1 MRALVDQFK
10 DAIGRDNLLVLVDQE
25 GGRVQRMK
33 PPHWRKIPAAAAFG
47 KLYRADPESGLKAAR
62 AAAQLVARE
71 LGAVGVNMNCAPV
84 LDMPIE
90 GAHQVIGARAFG
102 VELAGVVALG
112 RAVAEGI
119 LAGGL
124 LPAIKHMPGHGRAR
138 SDTHLELPVVTT
150 ARDELLAT
158 DFAPF
163 KALADLPVAMTAH
176 VVFEAIDPEQPATTS
191 ATVIKEIIRGEI
203 GFGGL
208 LDQRRQQHECAVR
221 QHRRPGCAD
230 DRGWLR
236 PRTPL
241 QWQIRRDAGSR
252 RQRAA
257 ARGRGR
263 TAICRRLRPPPA
275 DGDIRCLGGSCRA
288 RAGPSGAGMRQ
299 WWSPTDIDAMQRQFD
314 ADSTSEP
321 REGGLVVDV
330 DGFEGP
336 LDLLLMLARNQKVDL
351 AKISV
356 LALAEQYLS
365 FIEEA
370 RQIRLELA
378 ADYLVMAAWL
388 AYLKSR
394 LLLPKVEIKPEEVS
408 GEELA
413 AMLAFR
419 LQRLDA
425 MRVAGRAIWCGGHA
439 LASRSF
445 VRGAPEGIRLI
456 RRSAYTATV
465 YDLLKAYSDQRLK
478 TTRGEVRVPVRQVW
492 SIKDARLRLERL
504 LGKLAGFGDWV
515 SLDSYLETY
524 ATGGD
529 RRTVVASSFGA
540 LLELAR
546 EGYIGLR
553 QDRAFAPILLQAT
566 DRRSART

>member
-1 MRALVDQFK
+1 MM
-10 DAIGRDNLLVLVDQE
+10 E
-25 GGRVQRMK
+25 
-33 PPHWRKIPAAAAFG
+33 
-47 KLYRADPESGLKAAR
+47 
-62 AAAQLVARE
+62 
-71 LGAVGVNMNCAPV
+71 
-84 LDMPIE
+84 
-90 GAHQVIGARAFG
+90 
-102 VELAGVVALG
+102 
-112 RAVAEGI
+112 
-119 LAGGL
+119 
-124 LPAIKHMPGHGRAR
+124 
-138 SDTHLELPVVTT
+138 
-150 ARDELLAT
+150 
-158 DFAPF
+158 
-163 KALADLPVAMTAH
+163 
-176 VVFEAIDPEQPATTS
+176 
-191 ATVIKEIIRGEI
+191 
-203 GFGGL
+203 
-208 LDQRRQQHECAVR
+208 
-221 QHRRPGCAD
+221 
-230 DRGWLR
+230 
-236 PRTPL
+236 
-241 QWQIRRDAGSR
+241 
-252 RQRAA
+252 
-257 ARGRGR
+257 
-263 TAICRRLRPPPA
+263 
-275 DGDIRCLGGSCRA
+275 
-288 RAGPSGAGMRQ
+288 
-299 WWSPTDIDAMQRQFD
+299 PTDIDAMQRQFD

-365 FIEEA
+365 FIEES

-425 MRVAGRAIWCGGHA
+425 MRVAVAKLVRRPRVGIEV
-439 LASRSF
+439 F
-445 VRGAPEGIRLI
+445 IRGAPEGIRLV

-478 TTRGEVRVPVRQVW
+478 TTRGEVRVPVRLVW